1 MEHHPTAFP
10 GPLLSRAKVI
20 DLYFL
25 EHRAKLLDLA
35 AFLDRVDRAQP
46 SSSGEKPAEFLV
58 EALQRGI
65 AVLLDGRGERTR
77 RILDLLSDPTL
88 EPLES
93 AAGLK
98 GAYGAWA
105 DSGVRE
111 AVSV

>member
-1 MEHHPTAFP
+1 MEKHSTGSPSCR
-10 GPLLSRAKVI
+10 LSRAKVI

-35 AFLDRVDRAQP
+35 AFLDRFDRAQP
-46 SSSGEKPAEFLV
+46 LPPGEKPTDYLV

-77 RILDLLSDPTL
+77 RILDLLSNPTL

-98 GAYGAWA
+98 GAYGAWE
-105 DSGVRE
+105 DSSVRE
-111 AVSV
+111 TVSA